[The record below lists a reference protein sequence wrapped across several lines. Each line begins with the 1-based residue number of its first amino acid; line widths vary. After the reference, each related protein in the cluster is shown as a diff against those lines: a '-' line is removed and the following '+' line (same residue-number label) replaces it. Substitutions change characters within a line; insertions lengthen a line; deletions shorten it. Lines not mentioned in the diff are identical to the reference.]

1 MTFGLDSVCTMYYIE
16 HVNTANGVAKM
27 SKLLSFFFGSK
38 TVVAVIP
45 DRRMVLATMT
55 RSERLT
61 RNAFVAFADR
71 TRS

>member
-1 MTFGLDSVCTMYYIE
+1 
-16 HVNTANGVAKM
+16 M

-38 TVVAVIP
+38 PVIAVIP

-61 RNAFVAFADR
+61 RNAFVARVDR